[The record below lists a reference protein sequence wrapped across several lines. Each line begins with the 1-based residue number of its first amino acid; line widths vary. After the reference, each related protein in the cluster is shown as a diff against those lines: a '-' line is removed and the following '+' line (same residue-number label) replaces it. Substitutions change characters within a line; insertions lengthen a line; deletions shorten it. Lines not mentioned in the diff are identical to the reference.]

1 MGKETWTL
9 ALVVVAVR
17 CHSVRHSFY
26 DIGTHHLHMSK
37 IIMTIDTRPL
47 ARAIER
53 SVRKTTCKP
62 SFAMRVKKK
71 FVRKAKF
78 FCGWDSE

>member
-1 MGKETWTL
+1 
-9 ALVVVAVR
+9 
-17 CHSVRHSFY
+17 
-26 DIGTHHLHMSK
+26 MSK

-53 SVRKTTCKP
+53 SVRRTTCRP

-71 FVRKAKF
+71 FARKVKF
-78 FCGWDSE
+78 FTGWQDE

>member
-1 MGKETWTL
+1 
-9 ALVVVAVR
+9 
-17 CHSVRHSFY
+17 
-26 DIGTHHLHMSK
+26 
-37 IIMTIDTRPL
+37 MTIDTRPF

-71 FVRKAKF
+71 FERKPKF
-78 FCGWDSE
+78 FSGWKGE

>member
-1 MGKETWTL
+1 
-9 ALVVVAVR
+9 
-17 CHSVRHSFY
+17 
-26 DIGTHHLHMSK
+26 MSK

-53 SVRKTTCKP
+53 SVRRTTCRP

-71 FVRKAKF
+71 FTRKAKF
-78 FCGWDSE
+78 FRGWEE